1 VLGDFGLALDIRD
14 NRSRGEVFG
23 SPHYISPEQARRSSD
38 AVPQSDLYAL
48 GVILYEMLTGAPP
61 FNDPSPATLAL
72 QHITEPPP
80 LPRSINPA
88 ISEEVEAVLL
98 KALEKKPGDRYQS
111 GKSLMTALRNVLTTK
126 KVETPKDAPPMPPIP
141 VGAPNILRS
150 DISLNSFTKRGD
162 VASALEQRG
171 TTSRHDIEEVLPVAQ
186 SSRVSWVLLFIA
198 LLLVLIFLGVKF
210 LPSFLSASGQPT
222 DTASTPIVT
231 VTTLAYINTLPATA
245 QVGLPL
251 PQTETAIPASVT
263 PSNTAT
269 QIPTV
274 TLSATPPVSTPT
286 SPAILTTP
294 MVPTVLFPNGYLMTA
309 FYNANGFYMLDRA
322 KGSRSASGFSFER
335 VNKDGSFQ
343 NNYAGWQWEKTFK
356 FISPTRCLSIELYP
370 DPNPYSIPTE
380 CADRVLS
387 NLRIN
392 PTNSAIFWTPNDTSV
407 EFRVLW
413 LNQEIARCNIED
425 GTCDFYVP

>member
-1 VLGDFGLALDIRD
+1 
-14 NRSRGEVFG
+14 
-23 SPHYISPEQARRSSD
+23 
-38 AVPQSDLYAL
+38 
-48 GVILYEMLTGAPP
+48 
-61 FNDPSPATLAL
+61 
-72 QHITEPPP
+72 PPP

-88 ISEEVEAVLL
+88 ISEEVEVVLL
-98 KALEKKPGDRYQS
+98 KALEKRPGDRYQS

-162 VASALEQRG
+162 VASALEQRV

-186 SSRVSWVLLFIA
+186 SSPVGPTLFIVV
-198 LLLVLIFLGVKF
+198 LLLVLLFLGIKF
-210 LPSFLSASGQPT
+210 LPSLLSMRGQPT
-222 DTASTPIVT
+222 DTVSTPVAMVT
-231 VTTLAYINTLPATA
+231 ALTQINNQPANT
-245 QVGLPL
+245 QVSLPL

-286 SPAILTTP
+286 SPASLITP
-294 MVPTVLFPNGYLMTA
+294 VTPTVLYPNGYLMTA
-309 FYNANGFYMLDRA
+309 FYNANGFYMLDRG

-335 VNKDGSFQ
+335 VNKDGSSQ
-343 NNYAGWQWEKTFK
+343 NNYGGWQWEKTFK
-356 FISPTRCLSIELYP
+356 FIAPTRCLSIELYP

-380 CADRVLS
+380 CANRVLS
-387 NLRIN
+387 NVRIA
-392 PTNSAIFWTPNDTSV
+392 PADPAIFWTPNDNSV

-413 LNQEIARCNIED
+413 LNQEIARCTIAA
-425 GTCDFYVP
+425 GACDYYVP